1 MFAATLGILEFQFRR
16 VRIHGHTLT
25 LGIRETLRLELRQ
38 RARLGTPV
46 LFSPSVRSNRRGS
59 QVSRMMF
66 SRPYRYPRGFAARR
80 PLNRDVA
87 MTSNVKGWS
96 PLFSGLH
103 DGFWLSCIGRAGTSK
118 IRRLILLLSVGW

>member
-38 RARLGTPV
+38 RERLGTPV
-46 LFSPSVRSNRRGS
+46 LCSPSLRRNRRGS

-80 PLNRDVA
+80 PLNHDVRHCNTRCYVGEPSRVGGIPHRCKYGRGHA
-87 MTSNVKGWS
+87 CTTPPQS
-96 PLFSGLH
+96 
-103 DGFWLSCIGRAGTSK
+103 DGA
-118 IRRLILLLSVGW
+118 RRPR